1 MSKVSVAFAL
11 ISTLAFTSAN
21 APTFQLWRDL
31 PTAAVMS
38 PDDST
43 ASYTTDYVPGAL
55 FGFHGLNQELSEE
68 GALDRFEVDDMFLPK
83 LNVELPELFDWS
95 DIENTYFA
103 QDTATLSAPPSFA
116 LDNYGG
122 AAFRVASLGASGN
135 GGIGARIASSAAA
148 TEQSTQSAG
157 KSSGGGSEQITS
169 SDPIGEE
176 VPAPQDEEQFA
187 GIDVPTNLIDQIVQ
201 LPTDTSMMDKLI
213 DTPAPIASTDPVQV
227 PAPGA
232 FGLFVLGLAGL
243 RLAVRKKNGSG

>member
-1 MSKVSVAFAL
+1 MFKVSVAFAL
-11 ISTLAFTSAN
+11 ISTLAFTNAN
-21 APTFQLWRDL
+21 APTFQLWREL
-31 PTAAVMS
+31 PTAALSS
-38 PDDST
+38 PDEST

-55 FGFHGLNQELSEE
+55 FAFGSLNQELSEE

-83 LNVELPELFDWS
+83 LNVDLPELFDWS

-103 QDTATLSAPPSFA
+103 QDPATLSAPPSFA

-148 TEQSTQSAG
+148 TEQSTQTAG
-157 KSSGGGSEQITS
+157 KSSGSEQITS

-187 GIDVPTNLIDQIVQ
+187 GIDVPADLIDQIVQ

-213 DTPAPIASTDPVQV
+213 DAPAPIASKDPVQV

>member
-21 APTFQLWRDL
+21 APTFQLWREL
-31 PTAAVMS
+31 PTAALSS
-38 PDDST
+38 PDEST
-43 ASYTTDYVPGAL
+43 ASYTNDYVPGAL
-55 FGFHGLNQELSEE
+55 FAFGSLNQELSEE

-135 GGIGARIASSAAA
+135 GSARIASSAAA

-157 KSSGGGSEQITS
+157 KSSGGSEQITS
-169 SDPIGEE
+169 SSPIGEE

-201 LPTDTSMMDKLI
+201 LSTDTSTMDKLI
-213 DTPAPIASTDPVQV
+213 DAPAPIASKDPVQV